1 MSKKDQY
8 LLRLLD
14 ENIDMHNHVA
24 VYRTVLDRHGLLNE
38 ANELLHKIMPD
49 SYDINGKEIQS
60 EQEQNS
66 QKEKSSS

>member
-14 ENIDMHNHVA
+14 ENIDMHNHLA
-24 VYRTVLDRHGLLNE
+24 VYRATLEKHGLLDE
-38 ANELLHKIMPD
+38 ANELLHSILPD

-66 QKEKSSS
+66 QKEKGSS

>member
-1 MSKKDQY
+1 MSKKDAY

-49 SYDINGKEIQS
+49 SYDINGKEIQN

-66 QKEKSSS
+66 QKEVYSS